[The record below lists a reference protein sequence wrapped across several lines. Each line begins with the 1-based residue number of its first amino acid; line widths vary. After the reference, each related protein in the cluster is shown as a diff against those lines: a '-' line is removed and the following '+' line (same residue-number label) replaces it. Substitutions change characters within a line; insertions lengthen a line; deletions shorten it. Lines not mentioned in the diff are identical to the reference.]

1 MRAVQRLRFQP
12 AAHLPRV
19 TRIDRYLNRDD
30 HASGGSWATAPA
42 WTELDSVEISLVDT
56 SSTTGELAPQDDAAM
71 IWHVLW
77 VRDER
82 ASRVTVDG
90 STWPIV
96 PGDSIAVPPGTPLQ
110 AEAGQLAIAVSVPG
124 SGATIAPPT
133 HGEERFFGYNRQ
145 TVCRRVGGIRLCRW
159 KLTQPL
165 TLAEHHP
172 RPVLTLGL
180 ARSSLMVGCVT
191 LTVALRTRGGQPG
204 VSANSVY
211 GVLVSGRTSRLPVL
225 GTLSPLMVTLLAPL
239 TDQFKVVSC
248 PAMMLVRLA

>member
-1 MRAVQRLRFQP
+1 MMRSVQRLRFQP

-56 SSTTGELAPQDDAAM
+56 SSTTGELAPRDDAAM
-71 IWHVLW
+71 LWHVLW

-124 SGATIAPPT
+124 SGAPIAPPT

-145 TVCRRVGGIRLCRW
+145 TVCCRVGGIRLCRW

-172 RPVLTLGL
+172 RPLLTLGL
-180 ARSSLMVGCVT
+180 ARSST
-191 LTVALRTRGGQPG
+191 I
-204 VSANSVY
+204 
-211 GVLVSGRTSRLPVL
+211 RTSAAIDWL
-225 GTLSPLMVTLLAPL
+225 GQGELVAIDPTTDPIITGDGLSYLLTIDRDPHAP
-239 TDQFKVVSC
+239 
-248 PAMMLVRLA
+248 

>member
-1 MRAVQRLRFQP
+1 MMRSVQRLRFQP

-30 HASGGSWATAPA
+30 HASGGSWATAPT
-42 WTELDSVEISLVDT
+42 WTELDSVEVSLVDT

-180 ARSSLMVGCVT
+180 ARSST
-191 LTVALRTRGGQPG
+191 I
-204 VSANSVY
+204 
-211 GVLVSGRTSRLPVL
+211 RTSAAIDWL
-225 GTLSPLMVTLLAPL
+225 GQGELVAIDPTAEPIITGDGLSYLLTIDRDPHAP
-239 TDQFKVVSC
+239 
-248 PAMMLVRLA
+248 